1 MIKFRAYLKGTGII
15 VDVQDINYKYK
26 EIVYENEKYMEVADF
41 KDVILLQSTGLKDAH
56 GTEIY
61 EKDIVRDSYGDVFLI
76 EWLDG
81 SFVLTDFFSGGYDH
95 CSIDDS
101 EAYEIVGNQ
110 FEHPHLLKVI
120 TNETIHSLA
129 SSCNCTVN
137 KYVANVADYVKE
149 W

>member
-1 MIKFRAYLKGTGII
+1 MIPKFRAWDKVSETMHKVEGIRFGI
-15 VDVQDINYKYK
+15 NGARVISLAEMNRYNNNHTRWHTDV
-26 EIVYENEKYMEVADF
+26 E
-41 KDVILLQSTGLKDAH
+41 LLQSTGLKDAH

-101 EAYEIVGNQ
+101 EAYEIIGNQ
-110 FEHPHLLKVI
+110 FEHPHLLK
-120 TNETIHSLA
+120 E
-129 SSCNCTVN
+129 
-137 KYVANVADYVKE
+137 
-149 W
+149 